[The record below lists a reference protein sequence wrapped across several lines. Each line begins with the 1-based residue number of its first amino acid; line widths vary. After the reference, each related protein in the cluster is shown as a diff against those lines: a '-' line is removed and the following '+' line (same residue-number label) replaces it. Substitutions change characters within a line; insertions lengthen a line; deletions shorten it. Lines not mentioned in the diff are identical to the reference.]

1 MTTTERSRALADDL
15 IPLPAE
21 PPHERAWLG
30 MSASFVASVAFLLL
44 IPAGWARLDHLWAED
59 GARFAADALSSSALH
74 NLLTP
79 YGGYLHTLPRLVA
92 ELVALLPIESAAA
105 GFAVAAAMLR
115 ALVALIAFAGSKAYL
130 RSTPMRFVLAALV
143 IVLPAG
149 NSETL
154 NNMANLHWFLLYG
167 AFWALLWRNAP
178 RVPVAIFVFL
188 AAVSSPLVF
197 ILAPLAVARL
207 FLPRKEVPL
216 AFLAGLAVQ
225 AVAMVFATR
234 NPYSHT
240 EVDPV
245 QVLLASLLRVPV
257 VALTGSERVDE
268 FYPAHGNLV
277 ILLALLVTAIPVA
290 AGLRFAG
297 RAGRTLVL
305 LSAAYSVVVI
315 LACLVLN
322 WSQALQVQAP
332 EVVMAAQRYSV
343 APCLFLFTAI
353 FVGLDATPAKTW
365 ERAVVSG
372 SRYLIGIAVVVS
384 VFAHLREPATV
395 LKGVPWDESVAR
407 ARAQCAAGATDAR
420 LDHEPKDWFFLVPC
434 RSVG

>member
-1 MTTTERSRALADDL
+1 MRFERRSVAEKFARGVLATRPKIADSLKLGVKVPAGAPAVAAPDGV
-15 IPLPAE
+15 IPLPDE

-30 MSASFVASVAFLLL
+30 MAAAFLASVAFLLL

-59 GARFAADALSSSALH
+59 GARFTVDALSLPALH
-74 NLLTP
+74 NLVTP

-92 ELVALLPIESAAA
+92 ELVTQLPIEWTAA
-105 GFAVAAAMLR
+105 GFAITAAMLR
-115 ALVALIAFAGSKAYL
+115 ALVALITFAGSKSYL
-130 RSTPMRFVLAALV
+130 RWTPLRFALAALV

-197 ILAPLAVARL
+197 ILAPIALVRL
-207 FLPRKEVPL
+207 FLARKEVPL
-216 AFLAGLAVQ
+216 AFLAGLVVQ
-225 AVAMVFATR
+225 AVGMVFASR
-234 NPYSHT
+234 NPYSHD

-245 QVLLASLLRVPV
+245 QVL
-257 VALTGSERVDE
+257 
-268 FYPAHGNLV
+268 
-277 ILLALLVTAIPVA
+277 
-290 AGLRFAG
+290 
-297 RAGRTLVL
+297 
-305 LSAAYSVVVI
+305 
-315 LACLVLN
+315 
-322 WSQALQVQAP
+322 QVQTP
-332 EVVMAAQRYSV
+332 DVVMAGQRYSI

-353 FVGLDATPAKTW
+353 FVGLDATPRKTW
-365 ERAVVSG
+365 ERAVVGG

-384 VFAHLREPATV
+384 VFAHLREPDTV

-420 LDHEPKDWFFLVPC
+420 LEHEPKDWFFMAPC
-434 RSVG
+434 RSVGR